1 MTIQSKTTVNQ
12 ELILAARRGL
22 IPVKDHAMGGFGN
35 MLRKEL
41 GQWWGT
47 RTWWIQLIIWV
58 LILNGVSTIVAL
70 TEYGIATEKLQEV
83 VQTFLPMAVGLVAI
97 GTVIAAQGAVVGE
110 KELGTAAWV
119 LSKPASRS
127 AFILA
132 KLVANALNF
141 WITSLI
147 FPATIFFIE
156 MRLLIPMKL
165 SLPLFLGG
173 LAVAILS
180 QLFYN
185 SLTLMLGT
193 LFKSR
198 GPITAIGIGI
208 ILTGLLL
215 KSMIPLQIM
224 IATPWVMP
232 DLSAAIA
239 LGAPLP
245 VPWFVPIAFV
255 GVEIL
260 VMIVIALWRFGK
272 EEF

>member
-1 MTIQSKTTVNQ
+1 MQ
-12 ELILAARRGL
+12 
-22 IPVKDHAMGGFGN
+22 DHALGGFGN

-147 FPATIFFIE
+147 IPATIFFIE
-156 MRLLIPMKL
+156 MRYIIPMKL

-180 QLFYN
+180 QLFYI

-198 GPITAIGIGI
+198 GPITAIGIGS

-215 KSMIPLQIM
+215 RSMIPLQIM
-224 IATPWVMP
+224 IATPWVMS

-239 LGAPLP
+239 LSAPLP

-260 VMIVIALWRFGK
+260 VMIVMALWRFGK